1 MTEPKGQTLAELD
14 VQPGDVVKLADGDA
28 FTIAENPRMVPNQV
42 QIIVGGRRSWIDDRY
57 TATIIFR
64 ADPTRA
70 QLIAQRD
77 ALDAQIAAMPETV
90 RVHWSMKTG
99 FTNFCYGQSTHYRD
113 FPIGP
118 DGVPEGFEEVEK

>member
-1 MTEPKGQTLAELD
+1 MEPKGKTLAELD
-14 VQPGDVVKLADGDA
+14 VQPGDVVEVYGGPRFTVLRKDGDA
-28 FTIAENPRMVPNQV
+28 VFATDRPVSMLSKDLPFR
-42 QIIVGGRRSWIDDRY
+42 IISTAGRAH
-57 TATIIFR
+57 TTL
-64 ADPTRA
+64 A
-70 QLIAQRD
+70 QLLAQRD